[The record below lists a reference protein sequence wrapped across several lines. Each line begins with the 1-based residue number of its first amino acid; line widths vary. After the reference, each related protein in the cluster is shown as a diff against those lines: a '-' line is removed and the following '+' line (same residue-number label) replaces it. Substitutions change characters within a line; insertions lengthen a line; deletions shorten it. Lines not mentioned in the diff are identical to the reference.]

1 MKFLPRSC
9 KTICFIKAIFPFFII
24 AIIIIIIIIIVI
36 IIILLL
42 FNKPYYL
49 TYTFFQKLSKF
60 LRITRV

>member
-24 AIIIIIIIIIVI
+24 AIIIIIIVI